1 MNTVQINMSFLDI
14 HDKITFNQALLLL
27 NGLAPTIDKFDDE
40 QLTIIFKPN
49 KQKTESIRQLK
60 EDGYTDLANI
70 DLKLYQN
77 SIKMYNILVA
87 AYSDA
92 SHTEPTI
99 PSQDFKKW
107 ALKKGFI
114 TRVFDEKLAKQLYKP
129 LKDAKAIDGEFHE
142 KWKWNLNR
150 NELSYLATKLRQKRI
165 LTDNCHVQLSN
176 YIQDPS
182 LAEKPLKNIK
192 APANTSVID
201 NLVEQI
207 ING

>member
-1 MNTVQINMSFLDI
+1 MSFIDM

-27 NGLAPTIDKFDDE
+27 NGLAPTIDKLEDE
-40 QLTIIFKPN
+40 QLTRIYKPSQ
-49 KQKTESIRQLK
+49 QKTESIHQLK

-70 DLKLYQN
+70 ELKLYWD

-114 TRVFDEKLAKQLYKP
+114 TRTIDKKLAKQLYKP
-129 LKDAKAIDGEFHE
+129 LKAAKAIDGEFNE

-150 NELSYLATKLRQKRI
+150 NELSYLATKLKHKRI
-165 LTDNCHVQLSN
+165 LGANCHKELAN
-176 YIQDPS
+176 LIQDPS
-182 LAEKPLKNIK
+182 FANKQLKNVAGTK
-192 APANTSVID
+192 KPFVID

-207 ING
+207 IKG

>member
-1 MNTVQINMSFLDI
+1 M
-14 HDKITFNQALLLL
+14 H
-27 NGLAPTIDKFDDE
+27 
-40 QLTIIFKPN
+40 
-49 KQKTESIRQLK
+49 K
-60 EDGYTDLANI
+60 E
-70 DLKLYQN
+70 
-77 SIKMYNILVA
+77 
-87 AYSDA
+87 
-92 SHTEPTI
+92 
-99 PSQDFKKW
+99 KW
-107 ALKKGFI
+107 SLKKGFI
-114 TRVFDEKLAKQLYKP
+114 TRTFDEKLAKQLYKP

>member
-1 MNTVQINMSFLDI
+1 MSIAQIIISFLDT
-14 HDKITFNQALLLL
+14 HDRITFNQALLLL
-27 NGLAPTIDKFDDE
+27 NGLAPTIDKFEDE
-40 QLTIIFKPN
+40 ELTRVYKPSQ
-49 KQKTESIRQLK
+49 QKTKFIRQLR
-60 EDGYTDLANI
+60 EDNNTDLANI
-70 DLKLYQN
+70 ELKQYQD
-77 SIKMYNILVA
+77 SIKMYKILDA

-129 LKDAKAIDGEFHE
+129 LKDAKAIDGEFNE

-150 NELSYLATKLRQKRI
+150 NELSYLAKKLRQKRI
-165 LTDNCHVQLSN
+165 LGDNCHVQLAN
-176 YIQDPS
+176 LIKDPS
-182 LAEKPLKNIK
+182 LAKKPLKNIK

-207 ING
+207 I

>member
-1 MNTVQINMSFLDI
+1 MNTILINMSFIDM

-27 NGLAPTIDKFDDE
+27 NGLAPTIDKLEDE
-40 QLTIIFKPN
+40 QLTRIYKPSQ
-49 KQKTESIRQLK
+49 QKTESIHQLK

-70 DLKLYQN
+70 ELKLYWD

-114 TRVFDEKLAKQLYKP
+114 TRTIDKKLAKQLYKP
-129 LKDAKAIDGEFHE
+129 LKAAKAIDGEFNE

-150 NELSYLATKLRQKRI
+150 NELSYLAKKLRQKRI
-165 LTDNCHVQLSN
+165 LGDNCHVQLAN

-192 APANTSVID
+192 DPANTSVID
-201 NLVEQI
+201 NIVEQLM
-207 ING
+207 G

>member
-1 MNTVQINMSFLDI
+1 MNTVRINMSFLDI

-27 NGLAPTIDKFDDE
+27 NGLPPNIDKLEDE
-40 QLTIIFKPN
+40 ELTRIYKPSQ
-49 KQKTESIRQLK
+49 QKTESIHQLK

-87 AYSDA
+87 AYGDA
-92 SHTEPTI
+92 SPTEPTI

-114 TRVFDEKLAKQLYKP
+114 TRIFDEKLAKQLYKP

-150 NELSYLATKLRQKRI
+150 NELSYLATKLKHKRI
-165 LTDNCHVQLSN
+165 LGANCHKELAN
-176 YIQDPS
+176 LIQDPS
-182 LAEKPLKNIK
+182 FANKQLKNVAGTK
-192 APANTSVID
+192 KPFVID

-207 ING
+207 IKG

>member
-27 NGLAPTIDKFDDE
+27 NGLAPTIDKFEDE
-40 QLTIIFKPN
+40 ELTRVYKPSQ
-49 KQKTESIRQLK
+49 QKTKFIRQLR
-60 EDGYTDLANI
+60 EDNNTDLANI
-70 DLKLYQN
+70 ELKQYQE
-77 SIKMYNILVA
+77 SIKMYNILDA
-87 AYSDA
+87 AYSDS

-129 LKDAKAIDGEFHE
+129 LKAAKAIDGEFHE

-150 NELSYLATKLRQKRI
+150 NELSYLAKKLKHKRI
-165 LTDNCHVQLSN
+165 LGANCHKELSN

-182 LAEKPLKNIK
+182 LAAKPLTKVEGTK
-192 APANTSVID
+192 KPSVID

>member
-1 MNTVQINMSFLDI
+1 MSFLDI

-27 NGLAPTIDKFDDE
+27 NGLAPTIDKFEDE

-49 KQKTESIRQLK
+49 EQKTKSIRQLK
-60 EDGYTDLANI
+60 EDGYTGLANI

-107 ALKKGFI
+107 ATDKGFI
-114 TRVFDEKLAKQLYKP
+114 ARTIDTKLAEKLYKP
-129 LKDAKAIDGEFHE
+129 LKDAKAIDGKFHE

-150 NELSYLATKLRQKRI
+150 NELSYFATKLKQKKI
-165 LTDNCHVQLSN
+165 LGANCHKELSN

-182 LAEKPLKNIK
+182 LAAKPLKDVEGTK
-192 APANTSVID
+192 KPSVID